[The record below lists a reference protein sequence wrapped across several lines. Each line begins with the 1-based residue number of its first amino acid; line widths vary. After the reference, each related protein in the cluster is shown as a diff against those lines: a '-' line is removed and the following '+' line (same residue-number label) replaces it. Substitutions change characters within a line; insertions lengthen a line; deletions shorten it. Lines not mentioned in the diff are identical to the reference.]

1 MREDDNISWRW
12 LCVGFVVFFLLAG
25 IAGQSDYEEAVRAE
39 QAYCENVKL
48 FNETRGEKGWP
59 DYNENYNEVC
69 VK

>member
-1 MREDDNISWRW
+1 MREGDNINWRW
-12 LCVGFVVFFLLAG
+12 GGVGFVVFFLLAG

-59 DYNENYNEVC
+59 DYNENYDEVC

>member
-1 MREDDNISWRW
+1 M
-12 LCVGFVVFFLLAG
+12 FFLLAG

>member
-1 MREDDNISWRW
+1 MREGDNINWRW
-12 LCVGFVVFFLLAG
+12 VSVGFVVFFLLAG

-59 DYNENYNEVC
+59 DYNENYDEVC
-69 VK
+69 IK